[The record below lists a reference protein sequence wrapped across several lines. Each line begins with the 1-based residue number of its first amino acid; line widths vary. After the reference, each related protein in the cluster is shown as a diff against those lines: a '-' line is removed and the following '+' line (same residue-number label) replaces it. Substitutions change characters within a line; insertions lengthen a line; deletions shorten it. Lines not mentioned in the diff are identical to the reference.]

1 MKYLTFRLHRAGAL
15 PCVLASACLLIS
27 VPLAAQAAVNLG
39 QRSEVWMAASNKT
52 LDSMRGGFDLG
63 AGLLV
68 SFGITRSVSINGN
81 LIVTTS
87 FNIPNLSTITP
98 AQAALVNQQ
107 VGRFNLVQNGPGNT
121 VQPSSTTVAAS
132 SVSPGPLTV
141 NTVAPG
147 GGTSGSATTV
157 GTATVTSAPINGAS
171 LGTFI
176 QNTLNNQQIQS
187 QTVINASTNSLG
199 AYKVMNMYNG
209 LNGALT
215 NSLGTR

>member
-1 MKYLTFRLHRAGAL
+1 MRYLTFRLHRTSAL
-15 PCVLASACLLIS
+15 PCVLASACLLTS

-39 QRSEVWMAASNKT
+39 QHSEVWMAASNRT

-68 SFGITRSVSINGN
+68 SFGITRSVAINGS

-87 FNIPNLSTITP
+87 FNIPNLSMITP
-98 AQAALVNQQ
+98 AQAALVNQEA
-107 VGRFNLVQNGPGNT
+107 GRFNLVQNGPGNT

-141 NTVAPG
+141 NTTAPG
-147 GGTSGSATTV
+147 AGTGSTTV
-157 GTATVTSAPINGAS
+157 GSATVTSAPINGAS

-199 AYKVMNMYNG
+199 MYKVMNMYSG
-209 LNGALT
+209 LNAAQL

>member
-1 MKYLTFRLHRAGAL
+1 MKSLKLSLRRAG
-15 PCVLASACLLIS
+15 VLACLLAGACLVTS
-27 VPLAAQAAVNLG
+27 APLAAQAAGNPG
-39 QRSEVWMAASNKT
+39 QRVEVWMAASNRM

-63 AGLLV
+63 DGLLV

-87 FNIPNLSTITP
+87 FNIPDLSRITP

-107 VGRFNLVQNGPGNT
+107 AGSFNLVQNGPGNT
-121 VQPSSTTVAAS
+121 VQPSGTTVAAS
-132 SVSPGPLTV
+132 SVSPGPLTL
-141 NTVAPG
+141 NTSAPQSGTG
-147 GGTSGSATTV
+147 GVTV
-157 GTATVTSAPINGAS
+157 GGATVTSAPINGAS

-199 AYKVMNMYNG
+199 AYKALNMYSG
-209 LNGALT
+209 LNASQL
-215 NSLGTR
+215 NALGTR

>member
-1 MKYLTFRLHRAGAL
+1 MKPLTLRSFRAGAF
-15 PCVLASACLLIS
+15 PCLLGSVCLLTS
-27 VPLAAQAAVNLG
+27 VPLAAQAAVNPG
-39 QRSEVWMAASNKT
+39 QRTEVWMAASNKT
-52 LDSMRGGFDLG
+52 LDGMRGGFDLG

-87 FNIPNLSTITP
+87 FNIPNLSMITP

-107 VGRFNLVQNGPGNT
+107 VGSFNLVQNGPGNT
-121 VQPSSTTVAAS
+121 VAPSSTTVAAS

-141 NTVAPG
+141 NTSTPQSGTG
-147 GGTSGSATTV
+147 GVTV
-157 GTATVTSAPINGAS
+157 GSATVTSAPINGAA

-199 AYKVMNMYNG
+199 AYKAMNMYSG
-209 LNGALT
+209 LNASQL